1 MESIAKI
8 VELIGSS
15 DESWEKAAAVAVK
28 EARKTL
34 HGITGIEVKDM
45 TAKIDSK
52 TGKIIKYRTCIKLS
66 FGVEDERTK

>member
-1 MESIAKI
+1 MESVAKI

-15 DESWEKAAAVAVK
+15 DESWENAAALAVK
-28 EARKTL
+28 EAKKTL
-34 HGITGIEVKDM
+34 HGISGIEVKDM

-66 FGVEDERTK
+66 FGVEDERQ

>member
-1 MESIAKI
+1 MESVAKI

-15 DESWEKAAAVAVK
+15 DESWENAAAVAVK

-45 TAKIDSK
+45 TAKIDAE

-66 FGVEDERTK
+66 FGVEDQQQ

>member
-1 MESIAKI
+1 MESVAKI

-34 HGITGIEVKDM
+34 HGITGIEVIDM
-45 TAKIDSK
+45 TAKIEPKS
-52 TGKIIKYRTCIKLS
+52 GKIIKYRTCIKLS
-66 FGVEDERTK
+66 FGVEEERQ

>member
-1 MESIAKI
+1 MESVAKI
-8 VELIGSS
+8 VELIGTS
-15 DESWEKAAAVAVK
+15 DESWENAAAVAVK

-52 TGKIIKYRTCIKLS
+52 TGKITKYRTCIKLS
-66 FGVEDERTK
+66 FGVVDER

>member
-1 MESIAKI
+1 MESVAKI

-15 DESWEKAAAVAVK
+15 DKSWENAAAVAVM

-45 TAKIDSK
+45 TAKIDSR

-66 FGVEDERTK
+66 FGVEDERQ